1 VSDPAP
7 APHAHQVTNQQIA
20 KEEKAKVEHI
30 IPGSNRYCGLGQ
42 GKPDSKGSQAIINL
56 THYILA
62 YATNNHDSRTFL
74 YCLNDGC
81 GGLSVYTGLLNS
93 HDELPKKMVRVQC
106 MSPPSNCTAT
116 HQMLKAGKE

>member
-62 YATNNHDSRTFL
+62 YATTMIPRHF
-74 YCLNDGC
+74 
-81 GGLSVYTGLLNS
+81 YT
-93 HDELPKKMVRVQC
+93 
-106 MSPPSNCTAT
+106 A
-116 HQMLKAGKE
+116 